1 MVCWLRV
8 PGGIYSV
15 YSNQSTEL
23 KLQWRTIQQLMALS
37 VTALPLK
44 GPDKTWKA
52 RFLPE
57 AGIWR
62 SIRRLIID

>member
-1 MVCWLRV
+1 
-8 PGGIYSV
+8 V